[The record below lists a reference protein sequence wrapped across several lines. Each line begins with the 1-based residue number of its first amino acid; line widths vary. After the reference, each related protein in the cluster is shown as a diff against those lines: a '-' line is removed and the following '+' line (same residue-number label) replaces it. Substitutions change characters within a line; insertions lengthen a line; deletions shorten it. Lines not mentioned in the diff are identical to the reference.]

1 MSTSLLYH
9 SLGIKGFTLIKTE
22 FDKRG
27 TLFHIEPQKRLF
39 VCPDC
44 GSKHV
49 STRGYVERTIKTIP
63 FGFREDSYLVV
74 KVPKLECKV
83 CKTIKQMKLPL
94 SEERKSY
101 TKQLASMIIMF
112 CSVAS
117 MTDVANILKI
127 GWGIVKDILKT
138 KLVSKY
144 SKVDLSNITMISID
158 ELSTHKGHKY
168 VTLVINTETGQPLFI
183 GDGKGESALEPFWK
197 ALGPRRCKRIK
208 AVAIDM
214 GKAYISAVTK
224 NLPKAKIV
232 FDHFHVVKL
241 VNDTL
246 NKLRVEV
253 YKAASKE
260 ERAVLAGTKYI
271 LLRNNEEVAAD
282 DEKSKRLE
290 ALLALNTPLSA
301 AYILKEDLR
310 QIWSKKHKFQAVAA
324 LAKWVETA
332 RSSEVSSLVK
342 LADTIESHSE
352 GILNWYDFK
361 INSGMIEGINNK
373 IKLLKRKAYGF
384 RDMTFFKLLIMA
396 IRGMKSE
403 VVLRI

>member
-1 MSTSLLYH
+1 
-9 SLGIKGFTLIKTE
+9 
-22 FDKRG
+22 
-27 TLFHIEPQKRLF
+27 
-39 VCPDC
+39 
-44 GSKHV
+44 
-49 STRGYVERTIKTIP
+49 
-63 FGFREDSYLVV
+63 
-74 KVPKLECKV
+74 
-83 CKTIKQMKLPL
+83 MKLPL

-310 QIWSKKHKFQAVAA
+310 QSWSKKHKFQAVAA